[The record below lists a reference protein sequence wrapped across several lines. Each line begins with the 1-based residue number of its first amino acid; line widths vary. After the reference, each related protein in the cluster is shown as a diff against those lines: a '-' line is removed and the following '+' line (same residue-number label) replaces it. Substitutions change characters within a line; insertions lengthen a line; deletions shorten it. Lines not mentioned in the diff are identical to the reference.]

1 MCKRT
6 VPLLLL
12 AFLVVGTLWAAD
24 DPFIGQWKLNPSRS
38 KIVDVMKV
46 GSLGGNKYTFSDDGS
61 GPETIVAD
69 GTDQPGIS
77 GTTFSFTVEGPDTWK
92 VVRKKDGR
100 VLLIAIWNLSGDGD
114 TLKDD
119 FTSFGQ
125 DGSPS
130 NVKYVYKRTAG
141 GGSGFAGTWVSAT
154 VTSVEMLHVQPYETD
169 GLSFLDDFQG
179 LTTNVKFDGKDYPIL
194 GPNSV
199 PGFVSSARRVNAFT
213 LELTDKFKG
222 SHVDTRN
229 IELSPDLKILT
240 MTVHTSE
247 SGEPNIL
254 VFERQ

>member
-1 MCKRT
+1 MFKRT
-6 VPLLLL
+6 LQSLLVTFL
-12 AFLVVGTLWAAD
+12 AVGTLWAAD
-24 DPFIGQWKLNPSRS
+24 DPFVGQWKLDPSRS

-46 GSLGGNKYTFSDDGS
+46 GTLGGNKYTFSDNGS

-77 GTTFSFTVEGPDTWK
+77 GTTFSFTIEGPDTWK

-100 VLLIAIWNLSGDGD
+100 VLLIAIWNLSQDGN

-130 NVKYVYKRTAG
+130 NFTSVYKRTAG
-141 GGSGFAGTWVSAT
+141 GSGFADTWVSTT
-154 VTSVEMLHVQPYETD
+154 VTSVEMLHVQPYEAD
-169 GLSFLDDFQG
+169 GLSFLDDLEG
-179 LTTNVKFDGKDYPIL
+179 LTISVRFDSKDYPIM

-199 PGFVSSARRVNAFT
+199 PGFVSSARRVDALN
-213 LELTDKFKG
+213 LEFTDKFKG
-222 SHVDTRN
+222 SHVDTRD
-229 IELSPDLKILT
+229 IELSSDLKTLT
-240 MTVHTSE
+240 MTVHPSD
-247 SGEPNIL
+247 SGAPNIL

>member
-199 PGFVSSARRVNAFT
+199 PGFVSSARRVNAFS